1 MKCKFTN
8 QSRLHIIISAAI
20 FFLLVNIC
28 DAQWIIQPSG
38 TNTSFRDLFYTDLN
52 TGFVVGDGGKIYK
65 TTNDGLNWIY
75 IPIVQT
81 SSLWAVYFLNNLTG
95 YVTGEGGTIIKT
107 TNGGQNWIL
116 QTPSI
121 VENFWGMCFSNIS
134 TGYISGS
141 GGTIIKTTNGGTNWF
156 SLTSGVAVVLNDI
169 VFTDPASGICVGQT
183 GTILKT
189 SNGGINWLPVSS
201 GVTSNLYGAC
211 LISADT
217 GFAVG
222 DNGSILKT
230 TNGGENWI
238 MKTSGSN
245 TRFCDI
251 YFVNTLTGITV
262 GLGSIIRRTTNG
274 GENWLSQQVSIPNL
288 ELFGISLQN
297 SDTGVIAAA
306 NGFIFHTTNGG
317 FIPPSI
323 PNLTAPPNGA
333 INVSITPLLDWDS
346 ASLAASYNIQITN
359 DSSFTNIVIDSNGV
373 VPTQLIVPPGTLFNN
388 FLYYWRV
395 RGFNLGG
402 YGQWSQIWHFTTI
415 VAIPNAPVLLL
426 PPDNSSNV
434 PLNPL
439 FDWDSTSPVS
449 YYRLQLSGDS
459 VFNTIDIDITGIT
472 ASQLTLTTDTLL
484 NNSRYYWHVNATN
497 FAGTGNWSNFFR
509 FTTEISIPVP
519 PQLILPINGAV
530 NVSLTPLLMW
540 REDISATGYR
550 VQIAKDSNFSILTI
564 DTSGLT
570 NSSFTVPNDTLQNF
584 TLYYWRVRTTNS
596 IGTGN
601 WSAVWHFT
609 TILSIPA
616 APVLISP
623 QNNSTNISLIP
634 LLDWDDNAYSTY
646 RVQLSADSTFATTLI
661 NIGPLTASQYQ
672 IQGGT
677 LNNNSTYYWRV
688 NATNTAGT
696 GPWSAVWHFTTIVS
710 APVAPPI
717 LLAPPNGSTGIS
729 GTPFLNWN
737 DVFGATYYRIQIST
751 DSMFAAANFDSTL
764 NYSQINIPQGIL
776 VSNTTYYWR
785 VRAGNVG
792 GISPWSD
799 IWHFTTGAIGLNII
813 SRAVPKEFKLYYN
826 YPNPFNPITKVR
838 FDIPKSTHAQLV
850 IYDLLGREV
859 ALLFDTY
866 VLPGT
871 YEVFWNASSH
881 ASGIY
886 LYRLITDDRTDIK
899 KMVLL
904 K

>member
-1 MKCKFTN
+1 MNKFIY
-8 QSRLHIIISAAI
+8 QIRMHIILSAAI

-28 DAQWIIQPSG
+28 NAQWIVQPSG
-38 TNTSFRDLFYTDLN
+38 ATSNFYDLFYPGFN
-52 TGFVVGDGGKIYK
+52 TGFVVGAGGKIYK
-65 TTNDGLNWIY
+65 TTNDGLNWVN

-81 SSLWAVYFLNNLTG
+81 SSLWAVYFLNNFRG

-107 TNGGQNWIL
+107 TNGGQNWTV

-121 VENFWGMCFSNIS
+121 VQNFWGMCFSNIN
-134 TGYISGS
+134 TGYISGG

-156 SLTSGVAVVLNDI
+156 TLTSSTTVSLNDI
-169 VFTDPASGICVGQT
+169 VFANSDTGICIGHL

-189 SNGGINWLPVSS
+189 SNGGINWLSASS

-211 LISADT
+211 LINANT

-222 DNGSILKT
+222 DNGRILKT

-238 MKTSGSN
+238 AKTSGSS
-245 TRFCDI
+245 TRFYDI

-262 GLGSIIRRTTNG
+262 GLGSVIRRTNDG
-274 GENWLSQQVSIPNL
+274 GETWISQQVSISNL

-297 SDTGVIAAA
+297 ADTGVIAAG
-306 NGFIFHTTNGG
+306 NGYIFHTTNGG
-317 FIPPSI
+317 YTPPAI

-346 ASLAASYNIQITN
+346 ASLAASYNIQIAN

-373 VPTQLIVPPGTLFNN
+373 IPTQLSVPSGTLFNN

-395 RGFNLGG
+395 RGINLAG
-402 YGQWSQIWHFTTI
+402 YGQWSQTWHFTTI
-415 VAIPNAPVLLL
+415 VAIPNPPVLLL
-426 PPDNSSNV
+426 PPNNSANV
-434 PLNPL
+434 SLNPS
-439 FDWDSTSPVS
+439 FDWDSTSPAL

-459 VFNTIDIDITGIT
+459 VFNNIDVDITAIT
-472 ASQLTLTTDTLL
+472 ASQLTLTSDTLL
-484 NNSRYYWHVNATN
+484 NNSRYFWRVNATN

-519 PQLILPINGAV
+519 PQLLLPINGAV

-540 REDISATGYR
+540 REDISATGYE
-550 VQIAKDSNFSILTI
+550 VQIAKDSNFTILTI
-564 DTSGLT
+564 DTNGLAN
-570 NSSFTVPNDTLQNF
+570 NSYTVPNDTLQNF
-584 TLYYWRVRTTNS
+584 TLYYWRVRTTNFL
-596 IGTGN
+596 GTGN
-601 WSAVWHFT
+601 WSVVWHFT

-616 APVLISP
+616 APVLLSP
-623 QNNSTNISLIP
+623 LNNSTNVSLIP

-646 RVQLSADSTFATTLI
+646 RVQLSADSTFAATLI
-661 NIGPLTASQYQ
+661 NIGPLSASQYQ

-751 DSMFAAANFDSTL
+751 DSLFAAANFDSTL
-764 NYSQINIPQGIL
+764 NFSQINIPQGIL

-799 IWHFTTGAIGLNII
+799 TWRFTTGVIGLNII
-813 SRAVPKEFKLYYN
+813 SRAVPKEFKLYN
-826 YPNPFNPITKVR
+826 NFPNPFNPITKIR
-838 FDIPKSTHAQLV
+838 FDIPKSTHANLV

-859 ALLFDTY
+859 ALLFDSY

-871 YEVFWNASSH
+871 YEVLWDASSH

-886 LYRLITDDRTDIK
+886 LFRLIAAERTDIK